1 MYIFNIKDDGVKLDV
16 VITRSMLAIAAIAAF
31 FYNSAENYYL
41 NIISAVVLFMAAIFI
56 HFLIDKL
63 RLTKFILFA
72 SAAILFFISTR
83 SIAFSLILL
92 SYGYLIKYF
101 NKKPIIQ
108 VSADGITI
116 SKLFS
121 NKMYLWDEFAN
132 LIFSCSDQNINWLPE
147 LNVCFHRYYLKPDLI
162 SLTYCTIY
170 TNILR
175 QHFHP
180 IHPD

>member
-1 MYIFNIKDDGVKLDV
+1 MYIFNIKDDGVKLDI

-132 LIFSCSDQNINWLPE
+132 LIFKDSLLTLDFKNNKLIQ
-147 LNVCFHRYYLKPDLI
+147 LKIDENEATVDENEFNDFCRRFI
-162 SLTYCTIY
+162 
-170 TNILR
+170 
-175 QHFHP
+175 
-180 IHPD
+180 

>member
-1 MYIFNIKDDGVKLDV
+1 MAIKFYMYIFNIKDDGVKLDI

-132 LIFSCSDQNINWLPE
+132 LIFKDSLLTLDFKNNKLIQ
-147 LNVCFHRYYLKPDLI
+147 LKIDENEATVDENEFNDFCRRFI
-162 SLTYCTIY
+162 
-170 TNILR
+170 
-175 QHFHP
+175 
-180 IHPD
+180 